1 MSEQDLPR
9 PRLRDEGF
17 RRTLLGV
24 MRRPS
29 SLLLLLLAIVL
40 AVGFSLLGQWQL
52 ARAFEN
58 GAVVESESE
67 HPIAI
72 ESILE
77 PQVQTPSDAVGQLI
91 AADGEWVA
99 DDFALLE
106 GRLNDGASGW
116 WVIGHFLVEN
126 GNSLAVGLG
135 WTDDEDV
142 AVDELARF
150 AADPSTL
157 PTSLDGRY
165 QQSEQPSV
173 DEEAEPSDPVTQ
185 MAVPALVNEWTDAGP
200 VYAGYLTL
208 LEAPDGLTPIYSPA
222 PERQVQLNFLNLFY
236 TIEWIVFAVIA
247 LYIWYRHMRDIA
259 ERETE
264 RESERAGPESAA
276 SGQDARSDAPTDE
289 AFDRA

>member
-1 MSEQDLPR
+1 MSEQELPR

-40 AVGFSLLGQWQL
+40 AVGFSALGQWQL

-67 HPIAI
+67 HPLPIDT
-72 ESILE
+72 ILE

-91 AADGEWVA
+91 TADGEWA
-99 DDFALLE
+99 PQDFEILE
-106 GRLNDGASGW
+106 GRLNDGVSGY
-116 WVIGHFLVEN
+116 WVVGHFLAVN
-126 GNSLAVGLG
+126 GNSLAVGIG
-135 WTDDEDV
+135 WTDVEADAE
-142 AVDELARF
+142 AAAERF
-150 AADPSTL
+150 GADPSSL

-173 DEEAEPSDPVTQ
+173 DEDAAPGDPATQ
-185 MAVPALVNEWTDAGP
+185 MAVPTLVNRWADAGP

-208 LEAPDGLTPIYSPA
+208 LEAPDGLSAIYSPA

-247 LYIWYRHMRDIA
+247 LYIWYRHMRDVA

-264 RESERAGPESAA
+264 REGMGDGGDGPPST
-276 SGQDARSDAPTDE
+276 DPAPADE
-289 AFDRA
+289 ALDRA